1 MSVFDQLA
9 MGFNIA
15 LTLDNLGYCLLGSA
29 IGTMVGVLPGISPVT
44 TIAMLLPITF
54 KIPAVSAMIMLAGIY
69 YGAHHAGSTTAIM
82 LNMPGEPS
90 SVVICMDGHPMAKQG
105 RAGVALCIAA
115 LGSFFASCVGI
126 IVITLF
132 SPVLSEAGLLFG
144 APEYAALVA
153 VALMTASVMSTGHA
167 VTTFGMAI
175 LGLLIGTV
183 GTDVGTGLER
193 FTFSVPDLADGV
205 DFVSVAVGVFA
216 FAEVAQ
222 HMGSPDRRKSFAVR
236 FSELFPRL
244 ADLKQAFPAILRGT
258 GLGAALGILPGTGPL
273 VASFASYALERQI
286 AKDKS
291 RFGKGAIEGV
301 AGPESAD
308 NAAAMTHFI
317 PMLGLGIP
325 AGPAM
330 AMMLGALTIQGVTPG
345 PQLMTNHP
353 DLFWGVVA
361 SMWIGN
367 VMLLVLNL
375 PMIGVWIKFLSIPY
389 RFLYPGII
397 LFCCIGVYSVRNSAF
412 DVLLAAALG
421 LFGVLARQLNCSPA
435 PLVLGLV
442 LGPIFEENFRRS
454 MTLSNGDP
462 MIFFT
467 HPISAVL
474 LVLSVAFVVTMSVSG
489 VRKRKQ
495 DIVAVADDAP

>member
-1 MSVFDQLA
+1 MSVFQQLE
-9 MGFNIA
+9 MGFRVA

-54 KIPAVSAMIMLAGIY
+54 KVPAVAALIMLAGIY

-90 SVVICMDGHPMAKQG
+90 SVVICMDGHPMARQG
-105 RAGVALCIAA
+105 RAGIALCISAI
-115 LGSFFASCVGI
+115 GSFFAGCVGI
-126 IVITLF
+126 IVVTLF
-132 SPVLSEAGLLFG
+132 SPILSEAGLLFG
-144 APEYAALVA
+144 APEYTALVA
-153 VALMTASVMSTGHA
+153 VALMTASVMSNGRA
-167 VTTFGMAI
+167 MTTFGMAI
-175 LGLLIGTV
+175 LGLLIGAV

-193 FTFSVPDLADGV
+193 FTFGVPDLADGI

-222 HMGSPDRRKSFAVR
+222 HMGASEHRKTFTVR
-236 FSELFPRL
+236 LAELFPRL
-244 ADLKQAFPAILRGT
+244 ADVKQAFPAILRGT
-258 GLGAALGILPGTGPL
+258 SLGALLGILPGTGPL
-273 VASFASYALERQI
+273 VASFASYALERQV

-301 AGPESAD
+301 AGPESAN
-308 NAAAMTHFI
+308 NAAAITHFI

-345 PQLMTNHP
+345 PQLMSDHA

-367 VMLLVLNL
+367 LMLLVLNL

-389 RFLYPGII
+389 RYLYPGII

-412 DVLLAAALG
+412 DVLLAAGFG
-421 LFGVLARQLNCSPA
+421 LFGVAARQFNCSPA

-454 MTLSNGDP
+454 MTISNGDP
-462 MIFFT
+462 IIFLT

-474 LVLSVAFVVTMSVSG
+474 LVLSVVFAVTMTTSG
-489 VRKRKQ
+489 LRKRKRTQ
-495 DIVAVADDAP
+495 ETANAA

>member
-1 MSVFDQLA
+1 MDIFEQLA
-9 MGFNIA
+9 HGFEIA
-15 LTLDNLGYCLLGSA
+15 LTLQNLGYCLLGSA

-44 TIAMLLPITF
+44 TIAMLLPLTF
-54 KIPAVSAMIMLAGIY
+54 QVPAVSALIMLSGIY

-90 SVVICMDGHPMAKQG
+90 SVVVCMDGHPMARQG
-105 RAGVALCIAA
+105 RAGVALCVSAI
-115 LGSFFASCVGI
+115 GSFFAGCVGI

-132 SPVLSEAGLLFG
+132 SPLLSEAGLLFG
-144 APEYAALVA
+144 APEYTALVA
-153 VALMTASVMSTGHA
+153 VALMTAAVMSQGS
-167 VTTFGMAI
+167 VLSTFGMAL

-193 FTFSVPDLADGV
+193 YTFGLPELAEGV
-205 DFVSVAVGVFA
+205 DFVTVAVGLFA
-216 FAEVAQ
+216 FAEVTQ
-222 HMGSPDRRKSFAVR
+222 HIGAPDRHATFSVK
-236 FSELFPRL
+236 FSELFPKL
-244 ADLKQAFPAILRGT
+244 KDLKQAFPAIFRGT
-258 GLGAALGILPGTGPL
+258 GIGAALGILPGTGPL
-273 VASFASYALERQI
+273 VSAFVAYAFERQV

-301 AGPESAD
+301 AAPESAD

-330 AMMLGALTIQGVTPG
+330 AMMLGALTIQGVQPG
-345 PQLMTNHP
+345 PQLMETHA

-367 VMLLVLNL
+367 MMLLIFNL
-375 PMIGVWIKFLSIPY
+375 PMVGVWLKMLSTPY
-389 RFLYPGII
+389 RFLYPGIV

-412 DVLLAAALG
+412 DVMMAAAFG
-421 LFGVLARQLNCSPA
+421 LFGMVARQFRCSPA

-454 MTLSNGDP
+454 LTISDGDP
-462 MIFFT
+462 MIFIQ
-467 HPISAVL
+467 HPISAAL
-474 LVLSVAFVVTMSVSG
+474 LLLFVVFVVIAVLSGARSQ
-489 VRKRKQ
+489 KQ
-495 DIVAVADDAP
+495 KMAEEAA

>member
-1 MSVFDQLA
+1 MDILQQLA
-9 MGFNIA
+9 HGFGIA
-15 LTLDNLGYCLLGSA
+15 LTLQNLGYCLLGSA

-44 TIAMLLPITF
+44 TIAMLLPLTF
-54 KIPAVSAMIMLAGIY
+54 QVPAVSALIMLSGIY

-90 SVVICMDGHPMAKQG
+90 SVVVCMDGHPMAKQG
-105 RAGVALCIAA
+105 RAGIALCVSAI
-115 LGSFFASCVGI
+115 GSFFAGCVGI

-132 SPVLSEAGLLFG
+132 SPLLSEAGLLFG
-144 APEYAALVA
+144 APEYTALVA
-153 VALMTASVMSTGHA
+153 VALMTASVMSNGSA
-167 VTTFGMAI
+167 LSTFGMAV
-175 LGLLIGTV
+175 LGLLLGTV

-193 FTFSVPDLADGV
+193 YTFGLPELAEGV
-205 DFVSVAVGVFA
+205 DFVMVAVGLFA
-216 FAEVAQ
+216 FAEVTQ
-222 HMGSPDRRKSFAVR
+222 HINAPERHGALSVK

-244 ADLKQAFPAILRGT
+244 SDLKQAFPAIFRGT
-258 GLGAALGILPGTGPL
+258 GIGAALGILPGTGPL
-273 VASFASYALERQI
+273 VSAFVAYAVERQV

-301 AGPESAD
+301 AAPEAAD

-330 AMMLGALTIQGVTPG
+330 AMMLGALMIQGIQPG
-345 PQLMTNHP
+345 PQLMANHA

-367 VMLLVLNL
+367 LMLLVFNL
-375 PMIGVWIKFLSIPY
+375 PMVGVWIKLLTTPY

-412 DVLLAAALG
+412 DVLMAAGFG
-421 LFGVLARQLNCSPA
+421 LFGMVARQFNCSPA

-454 MTLSNGDP
+454 LTISKGDP
-462 MIFFT
+462 MIFLE
-467 HPISAVL
+467 HPISAGL
-474 LVLSVAFVVTMSVSG
+474 LALFALFVV
-489 VRKRKQ
+489 
-495 DIVAVADDAP
+495 IAVVTGARTQKHKLAEEGA